1 VKNERAKCVAVCRDP
16 SCEYRVYGRQMA
28 TEASFELRSLRPK
41 HTCSRVYKSSI
52 VNSRW
57 VSDKLYDKF
66 KIQSDMPLQVMQD
79 EVKRKWNVEV
89 SRSQMYRGRKK
100 AGKRL
105 YSCLGEQYGRLWDY
119 CETLRRTNPGSCV
132 MIKVEKTNPNLPA
145 KFHRLFM
152 SLAAM
157 KKWFLEGYWPVIG
170 LDGCFL
176 KGPYYWLRLVEMP
189 TTTCTRLQLPL

>member
-1 VKNERAKCVAVCRDP
+1 
-16 SCEYRVYGRQMA
+16 
-28 TEASFELRSLRPK
+28 
-41 HTCSRVYKSSI
+41 
-52 VNSRW
+52 
-57 VSDKLYDKF
+57 
-66 KIQSDMPLQVMQD
+66 MPLQVIQD
-79 EVKRKWNVEV
+79 EVKKKLNVEV

-176 KGPYYWLRLVEMP
+176 KRPYYWLRLVEMP